1 MILTMGSIHAQV
13 VFDGLEKIP
22 FALSVFQTI
31 RIAEKPELKTWAT
44 EEKLIQKS
52 LVRPSS
58 TPVSWLLLKWLTRD
72 LP

>member
-1 MILTMGSIHAQV
+1 MGSIHAQV

-31 RIAEKPELKTWAT
+31 RLTEKPDLKTWAT

-58 TPVSWLLLKWLTRD
+58 TPVS
-72 LP
+72 